1 MVVGGARLGLT
12 VRSGVTDL
20 TKMSLQGKTTTLGI
34 FGAALLCTAVLGG
47 TLLCVYSTT
56 LDRAQEVVKAAKQY
70 MYWLKANRMAK
81 VAVAPRVVTDNAR
94 TLVVQTPDGVS
105 FCAWVAG

>member
-1 MVVGGARLGLT
+1 MCV
-12 VRSGVTDL
+12 
-20 TKMSLQGKTTTLGI
+20 QGKTTTLGI

-70 MYWLKANRMAK
+70 MYWLKANRMPK
-81 VAVAPRVVTDNAR
+81 IAVAPKVVTDNAR
-94 TLVVQTPDGVS
+94 TLVVQTPDGVGV
-105 FCAWVAG
+105 CAPRSAPGLGLGLGFGDPV

>member
-1 MVVGGARLGLT
+1 
-12 VRSGVTDL
+12 
-20 TKMSLQGKTTTLGI
+20 MSAQGKTTTLGI

-70 MYWLKANRMAK
+70 MYWLKANRMPK

-105 FCAWVAG
+105 FSGAALNVFAWA